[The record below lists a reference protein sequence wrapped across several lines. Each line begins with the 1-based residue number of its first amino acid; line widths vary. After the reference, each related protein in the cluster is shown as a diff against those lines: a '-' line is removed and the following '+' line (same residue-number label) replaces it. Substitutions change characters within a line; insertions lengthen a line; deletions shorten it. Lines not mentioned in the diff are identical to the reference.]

1 MAPARAVRSPRAWGA
16 VLYPARPVSLSESNG
31 PLFSV
36 IIPTYGRPRWLSE
49 AVGSV
54 FAQTEQDFELIVV
67 DDASPEPV
75 IVPSDPKLRVVRRD
89 DNGGAAAARNS
100 GVAAARGRYLT
111 FLDDDDL
118 YTPDRLALGAR
129 GMERARLAVCWL
141 GPSIGGQDGPKVWRA
156 FKRNEDRELNG
167 RVDDVILEGLP
178 PHLGQVTIARDAF
191 IPFDPRFLTAED
203 IEWWIRASL
212 ALPVATVPA
221 VGYRKRRH
229 DEARLNYRHQVRID
243 SNLLVL
249 TEHADYFES
258 RPKAAARRWRSQAIF
273 ALRLG
278 DRALARDALRRSF
291 RLHPRPSTALALAR
305 TYRPALPG

>member
-1 MAPARAVRSPRAWGA
+1 MSP
-16 VLYPARPVSLSESNG
+16 SEPND
-31 PLFSV
+31 PRFSV
-36 IIPTYGRPRWLSE
+36 IIPTHGRPRWLSE
-49 AVGSV
+49 ALGSV
-54 FAQTEQDFELIVV
+54 FAQTDQDFELIVV

-75 IVPSDPKLRVVRRD
+75 AVPSDPKLRLVRRD
-89 DNGGAAAARNS
+89 ENGGAAAARNT
-100 GVAAARGRYLT
+100 GVANARGRYLA

-118 YTPDRLALGAR
+118 YTPERLALGAR
-129 GMERARLAVCWL
+129 GMEHGPLAVCWL
-141 GPSIGGQDGPKVWRA
+141 GPPIGGDDGPKVWRA
-156 FKRNEDRELNG
+156 LTRNEDRELNG
-167 RVDDVILEGLP
+167 RVDEVILEGLP

-229 DEARLNYRHQVRID
+229 TEPRLNYRHQVRLD

-249 TEHADYFES
+249 TEHADYFAS

-273 ALRLG
+273 AMRLG
-278 DRALARDALRRSF
+278 DRALARDALLRSF

-305 TYRPALPG
+305 TYGPARRG